1 MKKSLLKLGLL
12 TLMGLTV
19 ACGGNSSSNPTS
31 SSSASSTTAS
41 QTTGSSTSAG
51 GTASSSAA
59 VSSSESSKAPVPV
72 TEITLDETAK
82 TLAVGESFTLTATV
96 TPADADDATVT
107 WESSDTEVATVTNG
121 VVKATNL
128 KAGTATITARAG
140 ELTATCDITV
150 VDTAAARHAIYL
162 KSTEDASQMHI
173 RGKLMGYERYAGS
186 ATANVYM
193 QEGIYGYWLN
203 NFPFAEDMVG
213 KSYDII
219 APGAKKTYLGLNAK
233 NATITEL
240 SEAVEATPLTLGA
253 TENSFEDSCG
263 AAIQCEDVTVK
274 TLDAEKATFTFDLN
288 GEEYTAACNAGTAT
302 GALVKEKI
310 ATMTV
315 GQKVTSILGRWAG
328 GYAGYGEKHI
338 VISDAASL
346 VYEFNPATSVTVSS
360 EDDIASIAK
369 GQTLQ
374 LSAVVAPVSADPRV
388 TWSSS
393 ETAVAT
399 VDDNGL
405 VTAVGAGT
413 TVITAASATAGV
425 NGTFTLLVTEEAVAP
440 ESIALTSE
448 SDTVY
453 IRKTLNVSVE
463 LNPSTA
469 DPALTWTSSDDTKA
483 TVADGVVTGVAE
495 GTVTITATSV
505 KDPAISGTITLT
517 VAEAPAYTVYD
528 CAANVSSF
536 SNQDTS
542 YNAST
547 ATIDGLKIECTSA
560 NVSKPSGTSITGDWV
575 GDSEN
580 NKVIL
585 CAKNATQYVTLEK
598 AGITGVEFNLRSWT
612 NKAQKLKFTVEYYD
626 ETTQSWTSTFN
637 DGESAFSTADLAT
650 GKNFTISS
658 GSKTFSANKVRL
670 SLSTTS
676 TSNTTAALLSIKVNY

>member
-31 SSSASSTTAS
+31 SSSASSTTTS

-59 VSSSESSKAPVPV
+59 ASSSESSKAPVPV
-72 TEITLDETAK
+72 TGITLDETAK

-150 VDTAAARHAIYL
+150 EDTAAARHAIYL

-173 RGKLMGYERYAGS
+173 RGKLMGYERYANS
-186 ATANVYM
+186 AAANVYM
-193 QEGIYGYWLN
+193 QEGVYGYWLN

-219 APGAKKTYLGLNAK
+219 ASGAKKTYLGLNAK
-233 NATITEL
+233 GATITEL

-253 TENSFEDSCG
+253 AENSFEDSCG

-274 TLDAEKATFTFDLN
+274 TLDTENATFTFDLN
-288 GEEYTAACNAGTAT
+288 GEEYTAACNTKTET

-360 EDDIASIAK
+360 QDDIASIAK

-399 VDDNGL
+399 VDENGL

-453 IRKTLNVSVE
+453 IGKTLNISVE

-517 VAEAPAYTVYD
+517 VAEAPLIESVSYD
-528 CAANVSSF
+528 FTSVPSGSTELNATSLKKYFDDYVQDGTSIVTEVTAISKMYPAN
-536 SNQDTS
+536 
-542 YNAST
+542 T
-547 ATIDGLKIECTSA
+547 AQGPKLSGLK
-560 NVSKPSGTSITGDWV
+560 SGTSSAVGSFTITTSVKVTSIVLNCSTWGASAQDTV
-575 GDSEN
+575 SVNDSDPIVAGPGVYQEVTFDLGEGATTIKFDF
-580 NKVIL
+580 NKRVIIG
-585 CAKNATQYVTLEK
+585 N
-598 AGITGVEFNLRSWT
+598 I
-612 NKAQKLKFTVEYYD
+612 
-626 ETTQSWTSTFN
+626 TFN
-637 DGESAFSTADLAT
+637 
-650 GKNFTISS
+650 
-658 GSKTFSANKVRL
+658 V
-670 SLSTTS
+670 
-676 TSNTTAALLSIKVNY
+676 

>member
-96 TPADADDATVT
+96 TPADADDATVA

-253 TENSFEDSCG
+253 AENSFEDSCG
-263 AAIQCEDVTVK
+263 AAIQCGDVTVK

-360 EDDIASIAK
+360 QDDIASIAK

-374 LSAVVAPVSADPRV
+374 LSAVIAPVSADPRV

-440 ESIALTSE
+440 ESVALTSE

-453 IRKTLNVSVE
+453 IGKTLNVSVE

-517 VAEAPAYTVYD
+517 VAEAPLIESVSYD
-528 CAANVSSF
+528 FTSVPSGNSELSATDLKKYFDDNV
-536 SNQDTS
+536 Q
-542 YNAST
+542 
-547 ATIDGLKIECTSA
+547 E
-560 NVSKPSGTSITGDWV
+560 GTSIV
-575 GDSEN
+575 EE
-580 NKVIL
+580 
-585 CAKNATQYVTLEK
+585 VTAISK
-598 AGITGVEFNLRSWT
+598 MYAAN
-612 NKAQKLKFTVEYYD
+612 
-626 ETTQSWTSTFN
+626 TTQGPKLTGLKSGTKSAVGSFTITTSVKVTSIVLNCSAWDTSSKDTVSVNDSAPIVAGPGVYQEVTFDLGEGATTIKFDFNKRVIIGNITFN
-637 DGESAFSTADLAT
+637 
-650 GKNFTISS
+650 
-658 GSKTFSANKVRL
+658 V
-670 SLSTTS
+670 
-676 TSNTTAALLSIKVNY
+676 